1 MLTSSHAAH
10 HPCLSPIKGE
20 GGRTLI
26 VGLGKSGLSVA
37 RFLAR
42 RGEAFAVADSR
53 LTPPSLDDL
62 RRECP
67 AVEVR
72 LGDFDPTWF
81 AAFATLVVSPGVA
94 VAEPAIVSAAQAG
107 ADIIGDIE
115 LFARHV
121 PAEAQV
127 LAMTGS
133 NGKSTVT
140 TLVGELL
147 AAAGCKVAVGGN
159 LGTPALDLLATKA
172 EMYVLEL
179 SSFQLETTYSLK
191 TVAATVLN
199 LSEDHMDRYADLAA
213 YAQAKGRIFRDV
225 QCAVVNREDAWSVAL
240 AEPSNA
246 AHMVSFG
253 LNTPGS
259 GQWGL
264 VEHEG
269 AFWLAHGEERLLRE
283 QDLQVRGRH
292 NVANVLAALA
302 LVDAAGVD
310 VHQTLEAL
318 KRFGGLAHRSQF
330 IGHFAGLDWVNDSK
344 GTNVGATAAALAGQT
359 APVVL
364 IAGGQGKGQDFSPLR
379 PLLEQKARAVVLIG
393 EDAEQMAAVW
403 QGATALL
410 RAKDMAEAVEQ
421 AASVGQAGDV
431 VLLSPA
437 CASFDMFTGYE
448 QRGQVFADAVRA
460 RFAT

>member
-1 MLTSSHAAH
+1 MKAS
-10 HPCLSPIKGE
+10 I
-20 GGRTLI
+20 LI

-53 LTPPSLDDL
+53 LTPPGLDDL

-72 LGDFDPTWF
+72 LGNFDPAWF
-81 AAFATLVVSPGVA
+81 ASFATLAVSPGVA
-94 VAEPAIVSAAQAG
+94 VAESAIASAAQAG

-127 LAMTGS
+127 IAITGS

-147 AAAGCKVAVGGN
+147 HAAGRNVAVGGN
-159 LGTPALDLLATKA
+159 LGTPALDLLAA
-172 EMYVLEL
+172 EADVYVLEL
-179 SSFQLETTYSLK
+179 SSFQLETTSSLR
-191 TVAATVLN
+191 TVAATLLN
-199 LSEDHMDRYADLAA
+199 ISEDHMDRYVDLAA
-213 YAQAKGRIFRDV
+213 YAQAKARVFQNT

-240 AEPSNA
+240 AEQSNA
-246 AHMVSFG
+246 ARMVSFG
-253 LNTPGS
+253 LNAPQTESLPPLPNPPPPG
-259 GQWGL
+259 GKELKPVWGL

-269 AFWLAHGEERLLRE
+269 VFWLAHGEERLLRE

-310 VHQTLEAL
+310 VHQTLGAL

-359 APVVL
+359 QPVVL

-379 PLLEQKARAVVLIG
+379 PMLEQKARAVVLIG
-393 EDAEQMAAVW
+393 EDAEPMAAAW
-403 QGATALL
+403 QGATTLL
-410 RAKDMAEAVEQ
+410 RAKDMPDAVRQ
-421 AASVGQAGDV
+421 AALAGQVGDV

-460 RFAT
+460 RFAA